1 MGCIG
6 LCWTAVQGPHD
17 LLRGVGCT
25 TKFLMG
31 RGVVDEGSSE
41 RCLSG
46 LVKSHSLA
54 WQHLMF
60 SSCV

>member
-6 LCWTAVQGPHD
+6 LCRTALQGPHD

-25 TKFLMG
+25 IKILMG

-41 RCLSG
+41 ICLSG
-46 LVKSHSLA
+46 LVGSLSN
-54 WQHLMF
+54 L
-60 SSCV
+60 S